1 MDKARKFTIPLKKRV
16 RDSLDEEEPWNFVG
30 FNSDLSLPEQLSII
44 ETALQE
50 NQKEH
55 EKFRQCHLELE
66 EAIRA
71 ASYAY
76 EYGSDNLHLKLEKI
90 PNCLKTSLMGQMF
103 NQQ

>member
-1 MDKARKFTIPLKKRV
+1 MDKARKFTTLLKKRV

-30 FNSDLSLPEQLSII
+30 FNSDLSLTEQLAII
-44 ETALQE
+44 ETVLQE

-55 EKFRQCHLELE
+55 EKFRQCHLELV

-76 EYGSDNLHLKLEKI
+76 EYGSDNLHLKIGKNPKLLEDKFDG
-90 PNCLKTSLMGQMF
+90 PDV
-103 NQQ
+103 